1 MLLTVREKAEVA
13 QRDPADIDQAQ
24 SSAPEDFRLTFL
36 GANATVT
43 GSRYLIETQNAR
55 LLVDCG
61 LFQGYK
67 PLRLRNWHPFPVAPE
82 SIDAVILTHA
92 HLDHSGYLPRLMREG
107 FRGPVWCTEATRSLC
122 GILLPDS
129 GRLLEEEAG
138 YANRTGSSRHRPAE
152 PLYTER
158 DAEQCLAQFRDVA
171 FDHSFA
177 PAAGMQALLRSQGHI
192 LGAAAVTLE
201 HGGVR
206 ITFSGD
212 VGRFA
217 DPVMPAPQPP
227 AESDWIVCESTYG
240 DRHHPTESLESD
252 LKEALNKVLSRNGV
266 AVIPAFAVGR
276 AQLLLHTIARLQRD
290 GSIAEVPVYLNSPMA
305 TDVTALYARF
315 AALHRLNRNELD
327 DMRRMT
333 RLVRTV
339 EESKALNRRKGPMI
353 IVSASG
359 MATGGRVLHHL
370 TAFAPDPRNAILLS
384 GYQAGGT
391 RGAALAAGA
400 KSVRIYGQDV
410 AVNAEVVELASAS
423 AHADADELLAWLNST
438 PRRPR
443 AVFLT
448 HGEPDA
454 ADALRQRIQRELAWD
469 AQVPEYRDTV
479 DLNPNSRAERF
490 AQASAHPAEAD
501 RPAAGFAAAT

>member
-1 MLLTVREKAEVA
+1 MA
-13 QRDPADIDQAQ
+13 QPNPADTSNAR
-24 SSAPEDFRLTFL
+24 STAPEDFRLTFL

-43 GSRYLIETQNAR
+43 GSRYLIEAGHAR

-67 PLRLRNWHPFPVAPE
+67 QLRLRNWHPFPVSPE

-92 HLDHSGYLPRLMREG
+92 HLDHSGYLPRLIREG
-107 FRGPVWCTEATRSLC
+107 FRGPIWCTEATRSLC

-138 YANRTGSSRHRPAE
+138 YANRTGSSRHHPAE

-158 DAEQCLAQFRDVA
+158 EAKRCLERFRDA
-171 FDHSFA
+171 PFDRRFA
-177 PAAGMQALLRSQGHI
+177 PAAGIQALLRSQGHI

-201 HGGVR
+201 HDGVR

-240 DRHHPTESLESD
+240 DRHHPTESLKSD
-252 LKEALNKVLSRNGV
+252 LQEALIKVLSRNGV

-276 AQLLLHTIARLQRD
+276 AQLLLHTIASLQRE

-305 TDVTALYARF
+305 TDVTALYAQF

-353 IVSASG
+353 IISASG

-370 TAFAPDPRNAILLS
+370 IAFAPDPRNAILLS

-410 AVNAEVVELASAS
+410 AVNAEVMELASAS
-423 AHADADELLAWLNST
+423 AHADADELLAWLHSA
-438 PRRPR
+438 PHRPA

-454 ADALRQRIQRELAWD
+454 ADALRQRIQRELKWEAR
-469 AQVPEYRDTV
+469 VPEYRETV
-479 DLNPNSRAERF
+479 DLNPARRTQHSVH
-490 AQASAHPAEAD
+490 ASPPAIEAD
-501 RPAAGFAAAT
+501 RPATLPAAAN